1 MPGRRRHD
9 ALREL
14 GLFGL
19 AYLVYFGVRAI
30 TEGTAATAVENAV
43 ELVRLEQRLG
53 IAWEQAV
60 QDAVVASGTLLD
72 AANAVYIYGH
82 WPVIVVGGVLL
93 FRYRRRHYY
102 HLRNAALLSG
112 LAGAGPVAMVFAV
125 IATANHFVVDVV
137 AGVAIVLAGLLVLRL
152 ARRRQARRTLVRAY
166 AYERDGAVHRRPPC
180 GQRPRAPARRRG
192 AAAPSRRG

>member
-1 MPGRRRHD
+1 MPRRRRHD

-14 GLFGL
+14 GLFAL

-82 WPVIVVGGVLL
+82 WPVIVVG
-93 FRYRRRHYY
+93 
-102 HLRNAALLSG
+102 ASCSS
-112 LAGAGPVAMVFAV
+112 
-125 IATANHFVVDVV
+125 ATAGGTTTTCATPRCS
-137 AGVAIVLAGLLVLRL
+137 AGS
-152 ARRRQARRTLVRAY
+152 
-166 AYERDGAVHRRPPC
+166 
-180 GQRPRAPARRRG
+180 RAPGR
-192 AAAPSRRG
+192 SRWCSR

>member
-112 LAGAGPVAMVFAV
+112 LAVAGAGR
-125 IATANHFVVDVV
+125 D
-137 AGVAIVLAGLLVLRL
+137 GVRGDRDRQSL
-152 ARRRQARRTLVRAY
+152 RRR
-166 AYERDGAVHRRPPC
+166 
-180 GQRPRAPARRRG
+180 RRRG
-192 AAAPSRRG
+192 RRHRPRRAARPAAREAPAGPSYTRSCVCVRA